1 MGTCVPSSSGM
12 TEIAAGSLSSIA
24 NYPPALPYRIPLLQP
39 ATLVTCSFNA
49 SHCMPVIVLY
59 QKIENVFF
67 VFCVFFKMYYL
78 CEKYYKSIIVQY
90 SVANCV
96 SCVNLG

>member
-1 MGTCVPSSSGM
+1 M

-24 NYPPALPYRIPLLQP
+24 NYPPALPYRISLLQP

-49 SHCMPVIVLY
+49 SHCMPAIVLY
-59 QKIENVFF
+59 QKTENVFF
-67 VFCVFFKMYYL
+67 VFCVFLKMYYL